1 MTMRAESG
9 EGASSGASFRPT
21 ILGALAAAHSAI
33 DAADKA
39 CELLEQVKHDMEMRR
54 PLREVRLLLE
64 DVEVWTTLAK
74 RETDRIDIYIEDM
87 KEKHG
92 WHD

>member
-1 MTMRAESG
+1 MPTIHTDT
-9 EGASSGASFRPT
+9 GAPSGAPFRPT
-21 ILGALAAAHSAI
+21 LAGALAAAHSAI
-33 DAADKA
+33 DAGDKA
-39 CELLEQVKHDMEMRR
+39 CELLEQIERDLEMRR
-54 PLREVRLLLE
+54 PLREIRLLLE

-74 RETDRIDIYIEDM
+74 RETDRIYLYINHM